1 MSSHQNPSTYLFRDV
16 FDCFCFW
23 TVLDLCI
30 FHSWFRRDNF
40 KTGEILWLIMDL
52 YFAGS
57 FKLQNLRLMMD
68 LFITNMH
75 FFASQDICWW
85 TGVVWITCG
94 LLWCFYQLFG
104 LSFWRH
110 PFTAEDPLVSKWRN
124 DKFLQICSHGE
135 TSPDFTDLGTNWYS
149 RKVSSNYAYMG
160 CYN

>member
-1 MSSHQNPSTYLFRDV
+1 MSSHQNPSTYLFWDV
-16 FDCFCFW
+16 LECFCFW

-30 FHSWFRRDNF
+30 FQSWFRRDNF
-40 KTGEILWLIMDL
+40 KTGEILWFIMDL
-52 YFAGS
+52 YLAGS

-75 FFASQDICWW
+75 FFASQDCCWW
-85 TGVVWITCG
+85 TGVVWITCW
-94 LLWCFYQLFG
+94 LLWCFYQPFG

-110 PFTAEDPLVSKWRN
+110 PFTAEDPLVSKWCN
-124 DKFLQICSHGE
+124 DKFLQICSDEE

-149 RKVSSNYAYMG
+149 RNILSNYAYMG